1 MQLTKKQYNYSLN
14 IYSKPTQFQDGVQV
28 IEEGLE
34 EIANPITPE
43 YAEQIVKAFIEGRPF
58 YGKSLYELNPSM
70 AIAGITNIPPSY
82 DYNIFPISIKNT
94 GGKAY
99 YQDEDHFGANFCITI
114 PAKVGESNPSLGII
128 QNKMDLYL
136 ELRKASKGHLF
147 CRAARYKRNVS
158 VDIREENSPQVNGL
172 LDLQKMMSFPDL
184 LTLNKGDQL
193 DVDFSAYFLSA
204 GFEYPGINIGDS
216 FYESYGY
223 IYSSDFKMV
232 HYDDTLKKFI
242 YVPVST
248 NITLSD
254 DKQSFQK
261 IVCDFELDNKKYHMV
276 FDYQQDNGLILTE
289 KYSYDNNQTPFILDL
304 DKYVNVGTK
313 EEAEYQ
319 YIIAALHDIYMD
331 ESIYNKSS
339 RPPMVA
345 SAFLEQM
352 PSKGHLIYK
361 LQDALDIYNAVMQHR
376 PMFGKMGYGKNPADP
391 SLVKYPDIFPLYY
404 DVYQDSK
411 FNYTDE
417 NNFDLEFQLFINHPI
432 GGQNPSLGYNKWG
445 CMPFSLRFI
454 CNNGQFIYY
463 LGIGTEN
470 PVIYENMLSIPK
482 LNALLGNYGIVPSNI
497 TNIAVGDQIGIEI
510 PNNKIDN
517 LSYGIWIEG
526 CVQTVSTLFPYPT
539 EIEYDESHKVT
550 GFTMTY
556 QYQINTVILKYVIS
570 ETQSDPDNKTY
581 FTLQSRDIYSISPG
595 KRLYLGQIL
604 VEGDFTSNFSPG
616 TPAYNTKNVKELFS
630 YIQSASE
637 QDDINAI
644 YTKMDSVDAQ
654 LGYFIAYNGSY
665 RVTFFVDRQNSFYAN
680 AGESGFYI
688 YIPGDL
694 DNVIAVLKADE
705 ESGALPLAEVSLIQ
719 RGSTNGGRVK
729 LNVDNIEKF
738 GEEAVNSNITNPSN
752 ILYYAVQDAIIA
764 NETSANVSYKESS
777 LLKDICDYVINNDIR
792 RGYFYTNIALGGGSG
807 SEYQTQFFVDYD
819 VIYTSN
825 ESGDLYNKV
834 VKIYSPFN
842 EGKNPSL
849 AVYINE
855 YGIVN
860 IETNNLGFGEYLL
873 NFDPSKNDGEYNAFQ
888 INYSSLYDKSRF
900 TFTYNDGDDTG
911 NVDQKIYYLHFN
923 NISTFAK
930 NDVIFSLYN
939 DTNKSIEVRISE
951 VTISMAPYEEIT
963 FQYLTMGP
971 DRLIHRLY
979 VSNVN
984 PMS

>member
-1 MQLTKKQYNYSLN
+1 
-14 IYSKPTQFQDGVQV
+14 
-28 IEEGLE
+28 
-34 EIANPITPE
+34 
-43 YAEQIVKAFIEGRPF
+43 
-58 YGKSLYELNPSM
+58 
-70 AIAGITNIPPSY
+70 
-82 DYNIFPISIKNT
+82 
-94 GGKAY
+94 
-99 YQDEDHFGANFCITI
+99 
-114 PAKVGESNPSLGII
+114 
-128 QNKMDLYL
+128 
-136 ELRKASKGHLF
+136 
-147 CRAARYKRNVS
+147 
-158 VDIREENSPQVNGL
+158 
-172 LDLQKMMSFPDL
+172 
-184 LTLNKGDQL
+184 
-193 DVDFSAYFLSA
+193 
-204 GFEYPGINIGDS
+204 
-216 FYESYGY
+216 
-223 IYSSDFKMV
+223 
-232 HYDDTLKKFI
+232 
-242 YVPVST
+242 
-248 NITLSD
+248 
-254 DKQSFQK
+254 
-261 IVCDFELDNKKYHMV
+261 MV
-276 FDYQQDNGLILTE
+276 FDYQQDKGLILTE

-304 DKYVNVGTK
+304 DKYVNVGTN

-319 YIIAALHDIYMD
+319 YMIAALHDIYMD

-526 CVQTVSTLFPYPT
+526 CVQTVSTLFPHPT

-637 QDDINAI
+637 EDDINAI

-719 RGSTNGGRVK
+719 RGSTNGGRLK
-729 LNVDNIEKF
+729 LYVDNIEKF
-738 GEEAVNSNITNPSN
+738 GEEVVNDSDITNPSN
-752 ILYYAVQDAIIA
+752 ILYYAVQDAITI
-764 NETSANVSYKESS
+764 NETSGNVSYKESS
-777 LLKDICDYVINNDIR
+777 LLKDICDYVINSDIR

-807 SEYQTQFFVDYD
+807 SEYKTQFFVDYD

-825 ESGDLYNKV
+825 DPDDLYNKV
-834 VKIYSPFN
+834 VKIYNPFN

-855 YGIVN
+855 YGIIN
-860 IETNNLGFGEYLL
+860 IETNNLGFGEYYL
-873 NFDPSKNDGEYNAFQ
+873 NFDPSKNEGEYNAFQ

-900 TFTYNDGDDTG
+900 IFTYNDGDETG
-911 NVDQKIYYLHFN
+911 NVDQKTYYLHFN

-951 VTISMAPYEEIT
+951 ATISMAPYEEIT

-971 DRLIHRLY
+971 DRFIHRLY
-979 VSNVN
+979 VSNVG